1 MSWDGFPKRRWL
13 GHPPELWLGAL
24 LYVSISAS
32 VIPIAASTELSETG
46 RLAVGLLPLVP
57 LVLVARGVLRM
68 IWQEDELQRR
78 ILLEAIAYAA
88 GLVMVLSFALGLLE
102 GAKVIAPVGSGWAG
116 MALILAWAVSAAV
129 LRRRYA

>member
-1 MSWDGFPKRRWL
+1 MSWDGFPQRRWL
-13 GHPPELWLGAL
+13 GHPPELWVGVL
-24 LYVSISAS
+24 LYVVLAAS
-32 VIPIAASTELSETG
+32 VIPTAASTELSQAS

-68 IWQEDELQRR
+68 IRQEDELQRR

-88 GLVMVLSFALGLLE
+88 GFVMLLSFVLGLLE
-102 GAKVIAPVGSGWAG
+102 AAAVIAPLGSGWAG
-116 MALILAWAVSAAV
+116 MALILAWAVSSAA